1 MTECREKKVSQ
12 RFGLAAVL
20 ALAICAGGARSEQL
34 PVKHYTTADGL
45 GSSKVTHIFQDSRGF
60 IWFSTRDGLSRFDGY
75 RFVTYDTRHGLS
87 APTINYL
94 IETRAGVY
102 WVATNGGGVCRFNPE
117 AGRAP
122 AVASRQS
129 APLFT
134 PYSVGDTSV
143 TNRVNVLYEDRGNRL
158 WAGTD
163 DGLFLLE
170 KSSDGRE
177 EFRRVALGG
186 AETRRGDT
194 EVWGVAEDAEGTLW
208 VGTLGGVARLLS
220 GGRVLHYPVA
230 PAADGDPVRDLMADR
245 EGRIWVAHRRGLFM
259 HAPRPA
265 EAEAA
270 ASTNSRMTAFAAGGA
285 RRFTTADGLAGD
297 SVRYLHQSADG
308 RLWVGTQNGLSVFDG
323 RDFRNYTTAQ
333 GLSDNFIGR
342 MFEDRDGNLWVSA
355 YSGGVMRL
363 ALTGMVSYTESDG
376 LGRRLI
382 HSIYEDETGAL
393 AVVSDGWFVNRFEG
407 GRFTA
412 ARLQVPPDA
421 TVYWT
426 GQAGFLDREGE
437 WWMSSDRGLVRFGKA
452 GRLQELAQQ
461 KPRAVY
467 TSRDGLLDDT
477 VFMLF
482 EDSRGDLWVSTV
494 GGNDRG
500 LVRWERS
507 TETFR
512 AFGANEGL
520 PPRAPTNSPSAFA
533 EDKDGRLWIGYNDG
547 GLVQY
552 AGGRF
557 RQFTAADGVPAG
569 AITSLHR
576 DRSGRLWIATNQG
589 GLARVDDTSRE
600 RPSFTTYTTEEGLS
614 SNNVRCVT
622 EDLQGRIYAGTA
634 RGVDRLDPATGRL
647 RHYTLGEGLA
657 NDFLTTAFRDRE
669 GALWFGTLN
678 GLSRLVPRPEPP
690 LRPTPV
696 LIGAL
701 RVAGLPLPLSELGV
715 AGVPSLELGPDQNQ
729 VQVDFFG
736 ISHRPGEDLLYQYM
750 LEGADRDWGA
760 PTAQRT
766 INYAT
771 LQPGS
776 YTFKVRSI
784 NADGV
789 VSPEPATFSF
799 NILPPVWRRWWFLA
813 LAALAMTAV
822 VYMTYRYRVRRLLE
836 IERVRTRIATD
847 LHDDIGASLSQIAI
861 LSEVASQRVGRDGDG
876 ASVTEPLEMIANT
889 SREMVDTMSD
899 IVWAINPRRDRLSD
913 LTHRMRRFASDVLAA
928 RDIKFRFSAPPD
940 EKVLKLGTDL
950 RREVYLIFKESVNNV
965 AKHSAC
971 TEADLEIVVAGDW
984 LVVKVSDNGK
994 GFDAA
999 AAGNG
1004 HHDGMGGHGLH
1015 SMRQRAAAL
1024 GGSYEVE
1031 SGKGRGTTVTLK
1043 VPVAGRGLKSRAREK
1058 SLPK

>member
-12 RFGLAAVL
+12 RFGLTAGLLLV
-20 ALAICAGGARSEQL
+20 ICAGLARSEQL

-60 IWFSTRDGLSRFDGY
+60 LWFSTRDGLSRFDGY
-75 RFVTYDTRHGLS
+75 SFVTYDTRHGLS

-94 IETRAGVY
+94 LETRAGVY

-117 AGRAP
+117 AGRADTRTSQP
-122 AVASRQS
+122 S
-129 APLFT
+129 APLFIA
-134 PYSVGDTSV
+134 YNVGDTRI
-143 TNRVNVLYEDRGNRL
+143 TNRVNILYEDRESRL

-163 DGLFLLE
+163 DGLFVLE
-170 KSSDGRE
+170 RGRDGSE
-177 EFRRVALGG
+177 EFRRVLLGG
-186 AETRRGDT
+186 AESGRGHT
-194 EVWGVAEDAEGTLW
+194 EVWGVAQDAEGTLW
-208 VGTLGGVARLLS
+208 VGTLAGVARLLP
-220 GGRVLHYPVA
+220 GGRVLHYPLD
-230 PAADGDPVRDLMADR
+230 PGTDGDPVRDLMADR

-259 HAPRPA
+259 HVPEPA
-265 EAEAA
+265 AIAEAA
-270 ASTNSRMTAFAAGGA
+270 ASPDSRMPALAARGA
-285 RRFTTADGLAGD
+285 RRFTTADGLADD
-297 SVRYLHQSADG
+297 SVRFLYQSSDG

-323 RDFRNYTTAQ
+323 HVFRNYTTAQ

-342 MFEDRDGNLWVSA
+342 MCEDRDGNLWVSA

-363 ALTGMVSYTESDG
+363 ALSGMVSYTEADG

-382 HSIYEDETGAL
+382 HAIYEDETGAL
-393 AVVSDGWFVNRFEG
+393 VVVSDGWFVNRFDG

-412 ARLQVPPDA
+412 VRPQVPPGA
-421 TVYWT
+421 AVPWT

-437 WWMSSDRGLVRFGKA
+437 WWLSSDRGLIRFGKT
-452 GRLQELAQQ
+452 GRFDELAQQ

-467 TSRDGLLDDT
+467 TGRDGLRDDT
-477 VFMLF
+477 AFMVF
-482 EDSRGDLWVSTV
+482 EDSRGDVWVSTV
-494 GGNDRG
+494 GGNDKG
-500 LVRWERS
+500 LVKWERA

-512 AFGANEGL
+512 VFGPGDGL
-520 PPRAPTNSPSAFA
+520 PQLEPTNSPTAFE
-533 EDKDGRLWIGYNDG
+533 EDKDGRLWIGFNDG
-547 GLVQY
+547 GLVRQV
-552 AGGRF
+552 GGRF
-557 RQFTAADGVPAG
+557 EQFTTADGLPAG

-576 DRSGRLWIATNQG
+576 DRAGRLWVATNQG
-589 GLARVDDTSRE
+589 GLARVDDTSQP

-614 SNNVRCVT
+614 SNNVRCIT
-622 EDLQGRIYAGTA
+622 EDLDGRIYAGTA
-634 RGVDRLDPATGRL
+634 RGVDRLDPSTGRL

-657 NDFLTTAFRDRE
+657 SDFLTTAFRDRE
-669 GALWFGTLN
+669 GALWFGTLG
-678 GLSRLVPRPEPP
+678 GLSKLVPKPEQH
-690 LRPTPV
+690 LQPTPA
-696 LIGAL
+696 LIGGL
-701 RVAGLPLPLSELGV
+701 RVAGLPFPLSELGV
-715 AGVPSLELGPDQNQ
+715 TNVPFLELGPGQNQ
-729 VQVDFFG
+729 VQLDFFAV
-736 ISHRPGEDLLYQYM
+736 SHRPGEDLRYQYM

-760 PTAQRT
+760 PTVQRT

-776 YTFKVRSI
+776 YTFKVRAI
-784 NADGV
+784 NGDGA
-789 VSPEPATFSF
+789 VSAQPATFSF
-799 NILPPVWRRWWFLA
+799 NILPPVWRRWWFLV

-822 VYMTYRYRVRRLLE
+822 VYLTYRYRVRRLLE

-861 LSEVASQRVGRDGDG
+861 LSEVASQRVNRDGV
-876 ASVTEPLEMIANT
+876 SVTEPLEMIANT

-928 RDIKFRFSAPPD
+928 RDINFRFTAPPD

-950 RREVYLIFKESVNNV
+950 RREVYLMFKESVNNL

-984 LVVKVSDNGK
+984 LIVKVSDNGK

-1024 GGSYEVE
+1024 GGSFEVE
-1031 SGKGRGTTVTLK
+1031 SGKGRGTIVTLK
-1043 VPVAGRGLKSRAREK
+1043 VPLARRGLKIRGRVK